1 MISSHDMN
9 NPDAYQRP
17 VFSFTNKL
25 HRYIWNICWA
35 LLCRWTPNPMHKWR
49 IWILKRFGASIGK
62 NNFIYPDCKIWAPWL
77 LETQD
82 VVTIGPG
89 VEIYNPGGLFMG
101 HHVIIS
107 QDAFICGATHDYNS
121 KEFTYLMKKIVIE
134 QYAWICAKSIVLP
147 GVHCAEG
154 SVLGAG
160 SVTSRNMEPWTV
172 YAGNPA
178 KEIKKRNNFSTTANQ

>member
-9 NPDAYQRP
+9 NEDAYQRP
-17 VFSFTNKL
+17 VFSFSNKL
-25 HRYIWNICWA
+25 LRFCWNICW
-35 LLCRWTPNPMHKWR
+35 LLCCRWTPNPLHNWR
-49 IWILKRFGASIGK
+49 IWVLRRFGASIGK
-62 NNFIYPDCKIWAPWL
+62 NNFVYPDCKIWAPWL
-77 LETQD
+77 LETND

-89 VEIYNPGGLFMG
+89 VEIYNPAGVFLGQ
-101 HHVIIS
+101 HVILS

-121 KEFTYLMKKIVIE
+121 KDFTYLMKKIVVE

-147 GVHCAEG
+147 GVRCAEG

-178 KEIKKRNNFSTTANQ
+178 KEVKKRYNFLLETN